1 MGTSPSQVDLSP
13 PHQLA
18 KLFGCGSRDYLVDP
32 VISVG
37 LKLQGCAFCI
47 QFSLFF
53 FYLNLFLS
61 GLLVSKNIYGGLC
74 IEKMTVQK
82 VV

>member
-32 VISVG
+32 VLSVG

-47 QFSLFF
+47 QFNLFF
-53 FYLNLFLS
+53 
-61 GLLVSKNIYGGLC
+61 LLELIFKWSACQKKYIWGSVYR
-74 IEKMTVQK
+74 EDAVQK
-82 VV
+82 VL